1 MKLLSKDNINII
13 TDYINDTIKKRVS
26 VINDIITSS
35 EEYKNYKA
43 QFKPETQE
51 LIDKRFELF
60 EMKEIIDKQL
70 DENEKKFMEL
80 ENVGRYNIYSKSSLE
95 SWLETSREYQRH
107 EKYKTIS
114 VGNDLTNKIKMA
126 LLELKE
132 PDPEIA
138 KEKVTTKMILEV
150 FGNEQN

>member
-13 TDYINDTIKKRVS
+13 TDYINDTIKKRVYA
-26 VINDIITSS
+26 INDIITSS

-60 EMKEIIDKQL
+60 EMKEIVDKQL
-70 DENEKKFMEL
+70 EENEKKFMEL
-80 ENVGRYNIYSKSSLE
+80 ENVGRYNVYSKNALE
-95 SWLETSREYQRH
+95 SWIETSREYQRH
-107 EKYKTIS
+107 EKYKTVTIS
-114 VGNDLTNKIKMA
+114 NDITNKIKMA